1 MEQRKFVICPS
12 LADSHISDVIRECNC
27 CGRFFAQCCEIYKSS
42 GSNNFYQS
50 SKYGNCC
57 HYNTSLVFTDGA
69 CSKNGQN
76 DAKAGLGIVIG
87 ANREDCLSITVDNEV
102 DYGATRTSQRA
113 ELLAAI
119 EGLKNLEELHQSEKK
134 KTHRTPVIHREE
146 PNWARYIVVTDSEY
160 VVKGITEWFP
170 VWRVSHC
177 QLVKLYTL
185 FNEWNYL

>member
-1 MEQRKFVICPS
+1 MEQRKFVICPV
-12 LADSHISDVIRECNC
+12 DSHISDVIRECNC

-42 GSNNFYQS
+42 GSNSFYQS
-50 SKYGNCC
+50 WKYGNCC
-57 HYNTSLVFTDGA
+57 HYNTSFVFTDGA

-134 KTHRTPVIHREE
+134 KHT
-146 PNWARYIVVTDSEY
+146 AL
-160 VVKGITEWFP
+160 
-170 VWRVSHC
+170 
-177 QLVKLYTL
+177 QLYTVRNRTGL
-185 FNEWNYL
+185 DISLSPIRSTLWRESQNGSQSGV